1 MVRNFL
7 NRNLLRIKVYRRRVI
22 SEREMREKMNKE
34 KEEVQYTSPHHSRTL
49 LTTWLEGGQGE
60 EGSRGEG
67 SEGGMLRLAYPH
79 AGNLGLTTGSFQRE
93 EAEAKEV
100 L

>member
-1 MVRNFL
+1 MVRSFVS
-7 NRNLLRIKVYRRRVI
+7 RNLLRIKVYRRRVI

-60 EGSRGEG
+60 EGSGGEG
-67 SEGGMLRLAYPH
+67 
-79 AGNLGLTTGSFQRE
+79 
-93 EAEAKEV
+93 
-100 L
+100 